1 MIILPQHRSLQKGNL
16 QNINGQGGTLTN
28 GVYRN
33 ITGSFSNVNLDNTEV
48 ICQNFNAILT
58 STGFSLNSRYTTIR
72 PNTPGLVS
80 KSYDQIPIFDVIG
93 GYPGLSGTFGTGG
106 GGSAG
111 GGITAAGAGGRG
123 GSGGNGAAGG
133 NWNEQTNTLT
143 IYGAGGSGGSG
154 FFGAPGES
162 AINGVA
168 GKKSLNLLSTVN
180 GITFTN
186 NNIGI
191 YSSIAYGKGTYVA
204 VGTNNSTN
212 YIITSNNG
220 ISWTPRTCPIINANL
235 NSIVYANG
243 LFVAVG
249 SNIDNGYNKILYSR
263 DGIAWNTIGSP
274 ANNSWQSIT
283 YGNGRFVAVSH
294 NGTMRV
300 MTSTNG
306 INWNQTGISNNTGT
320 SGWCS
325 VTYGNNQFVAVAID
339 GTNRVMTSPDG
350 LNWTLRNSVNNITM
364 WTDVV
369 YGNGI
374 YVAGGENN
382 INSTDETIM
391 FSNDAVNWQSL
402 GGNSK
407 DKCRSLT
414 YTNGVFL
421 FIGETYFYYSTNA
434 INWNNINISMT
445 KNYYACIGFNGNFF
459 ALSADAS
466 GQGNVIN
473 FIPFFNAGEGAEG
486 GSDINKLGNT
496 WLSSTGLS
504 INSFSSNI
512 INGNGIS
519 VRFSSNGNKINYST
533 NNMSWISSN
542 FGDPNTNTQA
552 NLTFGKINQ
561 TNYFYSTNG
570 TKIFRSTNA
579 INWETYTISGNNIN
593 NFQPRTLT
601 IGKNILLVGGINASS
616 PSNVIIRSIDGVN
629 FTTTTNFLNKSVT
642 ALMYGNG
649 VFVAFLQPNNTSDK
663 DIVMVSTDGNYWL
676 PKTLPV
682 YATFNQKGLIY
693 GNGVFIAIG
702 LNANNESI
710 IFRSTDGINWTSGSL
725 NLNTNN
731 NSWNLITYNL
741 GTFVIANTTSVTSE
755 LERVAFSND
764 GITWTKKNIPTTMS
778 QISSIGF
785 LINET
790 ANYCLSL
797 TSDNGTGIYSLRTT
811 TSGGDGG
818 AGGGGGGGGQ
828 SIFIRYR
835 YPSYFQQDLDAF
847 KGSAWHGNGGA
858 GAIGFIGLNGGTSG
872 STGVIINN
880 SYPATISRSGS
891 GAVANGFNGTTGAIG
906 GVGGTISMGGPFPM
920 PSSAPFGDMGSIPD
934 TATYGGGGVG
944 GTNSVQ
950 ASPATGINVGVT
962 GATGGNGG
970 NGTQY
975 SAGGGGGGKG
985 APGQPGSL
993 QLKGANGGNGGF
1005 GGNGGSGGKPGKS
1018 LFLYAHSF
1026 FNGNINTFG
1035 ENGYSG
1041 SLGNNGESGETLT
1054 HPSGVIYSGANGG
1067 VGGRGGIGGDGAS
1080 GLIML
1085 IGRNGIYNNLIRNS
1099 STSGNHGQQISNNGL
1114 ISAGLGVNEGVWQNS
1129 FSVIS
1134 KGENGNTGLP
1144 GDPGEGGYIS
1154 NLEKYSDDSF
1164 LIIS

>member
-1 MIILPQHRSLQKGNL
+1 MIILPQLRALQKGNL
-16 QNINGQGGTLTN
+16 QNLNGQGDTLST

-48 ICQNFNAILT
+48 ICQNFNATLT
-58 STGFSLNSRYTTIR
+58 STGFSLNNRYKTIR

-93 GYPGLSGTFGTGG
+93 GYPGSSGTFGTGG

-123 GSGGNGAAGG
+123 GSGGNGTTGG
-133 NWNEQTNTLT
+133 NWNEQTNTIT
-143 IYGAGGSGGSG
+143 TYGAGGVGGSG

-162 AINGVA
+162 AVDGVA
-168 GKKSLNLLSTVN
+168 GKKSLNLLSIMN

-191 YSSIAYGKGTYVA
+191 YSSIVYGKGTYVA
-204 VGTNNSTN
+204 VGTNNSNN
-212 YIITSNNG
+212 YIITSNDG
-220 ISWTPRTCPIINANL
+220 IFWTPRICPIINANL
-235 NSIVYANG
+235 NSIIYANS

-249 SNIDNGYNKILYSR
+249 SNEDNGYNKILYSR
-263 DGIAWNTIGSP
+263 NGIDWKTIGSP
-274 ANNSWQSIT
+274 ANNSWQSIA

-294 NGTMRV
+294 NGIMRV

-306 INWNQTGISNNTGT
+306 INWNQTGISNNTDA

-325 VTYGNNQFVAVAID
+325 VIYGNNQFVAVAID

-350 LNWTLRNSVNNITM
+350 LIWTLRNSINNTTM
-364 WTDVV
+364 WTDVI

-382 INSTDETIM
+382 INTTDETIM
-391 FSNDAVNWQSL
+391 FSSDAVNWQSF
-402 GGNSK
+402 GGNNK
-407 DKCRSLT
+407 DKCQSLA

-421 FIGETYFYYSTNA
+421 FIGGTFFYYSTNG
-434 INWNNINISMT
+434 INWNSINMSVS
-445 KNYYACIGFNGNFF
+445 KNYYACIGLNNNFF
-459 ALSADAS
+459 AISADSS
-466 GQGNVIN
+466 GRGNIIN

-504 INSFSSNI
+504 TDSFSSNI

-519 VRFSSNGNKINYST
+519 ILFSSNGNKVNYS
-533 NNMSWISSN
+533 NNNTSWTASN
-542 FGDPNTNTQA
+542 FGDPNTNIQA

-561 TNYFYSTNG
+561 INYFYSTNG
-570 TKIFRSTNA
+570 AKIFRSING
-579 INWETYTISGNNIN
+579 INWETYTLSIDG
-593 NFQPRTLT
+593 FQPRALT
-601 IGKNILLVGGINASS
+601 IGKNILLVGGINTVS
-616 PSNVIIRSIDGVN
+616 PSNVIIKSTDGIN
-629 FTTTTNFLNKSVT
+629 FTTTTNFLNKTVT
-642 ALMYGNG
+642 ALIYGNG
-649 VFVAFLQPNNTSDK
+649 VFIAFLQPNDTTDRV
-663 DIVMVSTDGNYWL
+663 IIMVSTDGNYWI

-682 YATFNQKGLIY
+682 CATFNQKSISY
-693 GNGVFIAIG
+693 GNGIFIAIG

-710 IFRSTDGINWTSGSL
+710 IFRSTDGINWASGFF

-741 GTFVIANTTSVTSE
+741 GTFAIANSTSVTSE
-755 LERVAFSND
+755 LQRVAFSSD
-764 GITWTKKNIPTTMS
+764 GLTWIKKNIPTTMG

-785 LINET
+785 LINGT

-797 TSDNGTGIYSLRTT
+797 ISNNGAGIYSLRTA

-828 SIFIRYR
+828 SVFLRYR
-835 YPSYFQQDLDAF
+835 YPIYFQQDLDAF
-847 KGSAWHGNGGA
+847 KGSVWHGNGGA
-858 GAIGFIGLNGGTSG
+858 GAIGFIGSNGGTSG
-872 STGVIINN
+872 SSGAIINTT
-880 SYPATISRSGS
+880 YPATTSRSGF
-891 GAVANGFNGTTGAIG
+891 GAVANGFSGNTGANG
-906 GVGGTISMGGPFPM
+906 SVGGIISMGGPFSM
-920 PSSAPFGDMGSIPD
+920 PSSAPFGDMGPTPD
-934 TATYGGGGVG
+934 TATYNGAGIG

-950 ASPATGINVGVT
+950 MSPATGINA
-962 GATGGNGG
+962 GAIGAVGGNGG

-993 QLKGANGGNGGF
+993 QLRGANGGNGGF

-1018 LFLYAHSF
+1018 LFLYAYSF

-1041 SLGNNGESGETLT
+1041 SLGSNGENGETLT

-1067 VGGRGGIGGDGAS
+1067 VGGRGGIGGNGAS

-1085 IGRNGIYNNLIRNS
+1085 IGRNGLYNNIIRNS
-1099 STSGNHGQQISNNGL
+1099 STSGNHGEQISNNGL
-1114 ISAGLGVNEGVWQNS
+1114 ISAGFGVNEGVWQNS

-1134 KGENGNTGLP
+1134 KGENGSTGLP